1 MIGRQT
7 ALSANII
14 EFCRFLRS
22 KGFVIGIGEQSAAL
36 DCLQYIDLAKTAQF
50 IAALQA
56 VLCKTQ
62 AQQTNFQELF
72 NDYWR
77 ELTKAV
83 DSKLKTMPAVKPVS
97 KDAAFKALKTWLSG
111 NRGEETEEVATYSAT
126 ESLSEKDFSNVPQEE
141 LAELYVLI
149 KNLSKR
155 LASQLNRRYKAGK
168 ASLPDLRKT
177 IRKNMRHGGEL
188 IHLVHKKPKRNR
200 VKVVLLCDVS
210 KSMDL
215 YSAFL
220 LQFMYAFQHVFARV
234 ETFTFSTSLQNI
246 TSSLKQYDYSNALQL
261 LQSHSET
268 WSGGTRIGES
278 LHSFLKEYSQR
289 LDRRTTVIILSDGW
303 DTGPTELLEAS
314 MRTIRRK
321 VKRIIWLNPLAG
333 NPLYKPSVAGMQAA
347 MPYINVFAA
356 AHNVESLRKISRWM

>member
-1 MIGRQT
+1 MIGRRT
-7 ALSANII
+7 ALSANVI

-22 KGFVIGIGEQSAAL
+22 KGFTIGIEEEAAAL
-36 DCLQYIDLAKTAQF
+36 SSIQYIDISNTAYF
-50 IAALQA
+50 ILALQS
-56 VLCKTQ
+56 VLCKNRE
-62 AQQTNFQELF
+62 QQNNFQALF
-72 NDYWR
+72 NEYWK
-77 ELTKAV
+77 ELYKAV
-83 DSKLKTMPAVKPVS
+83 DSKIKSVPAVKRIT
-97 KDAAFKALKTWLSG
+97 KDAGFKALKTWLNG
-111 NRGEETEEVATYSAT
+111 NRNSETEEVATYSLK
-126 ESLSEKDFSNVPQEE
+126 ERLSEKDFSNVPQED

-155 LASQLNRRYKAGK
+155 LASQINRRYKTGN
-168 ASLPDLRKT
+168 SNLPDLRKT
-177 IRKNMRHGGEL
+177 MRKNMRHGGEL

-246 TSSLKQYDYSNALQL
+246 TSSMQQFDYAKALQL
-261 LQSHSET
+261 LQSQNQS

-278 LHSFLKEYSQR
+278 LSTFLEQYSHR

-303 DTGPTELLEAS
+303 DTGSIDMLEKS
-314 MRTIRRK
+314 MQSIHK
-321 VKRIIWLNPLAG
+321 KAKRIIWLNPLAG
-333 NPLYKPSVAGMQAA
+333 NPLYTPTVAGMQAA
-347 MPYINVFAA
+347 MPYIDVFAA
-356 AHNVESLRKISRWM
+356 AHNVDSLRKVSRWM